1 MTYKPISPSGKPM
14 ISCAACRKEVPV
26 SAAFTPEGAEYV
38 GHFCGLECYQQLV
51 VEAKRRGEGTPG
63 GGA

>member
-1 MTYKPISPSGKPM
+1 MTDKPIAPPGEPR
-14 ISCAACRKEVPV
+14 ISCSACRKVVPL

-38 GHFCGLECYQQLV
+38 EHFCGIECYQQFV
-51 VEAKRRGEGTPG
+51 AEAKRRAADAPD

>member
-1 MTYKPISPSGKPM
+1 MTDKPIAPSGEPA
-14 ISCAACRKEVPV
+14 ITCAACFNEVPL

-38 GHFCGLECYQQLV
+38 GHFCGIECYQQFLA
-51 VEAKRRGEGTPG
+51 EAKRRGEGTPG